1 MYTKV
6 VCEYRAHKEGPNQTQ
21 ITIGGNHICYPRDVG
36 TPTGSL
42 ELVKIIIGSV
52 LFFRHARFVAFDVSN
67 FYLTTPMDRPEFV
80 RIRLKDIPQE
90 FIDEYNL
97 ISYANNGWIYFEII
111 KGCYGLPQARK
122 LGNDL
127 FRTRLN
133 NKGYYET
140 TTMTGLW

>member
-1 MYTKV
+1 
-6 VCEYRAHKEGPNQTQ
+6 
-21 ITIGGNHICYPRDVG
+21 
-36 TPTGSL
+36 
-42 ELVKIIIGSV
+42 
-52 LFFRHARFVAFDVSN
+52 
-67 FYLTTPMDRPEFV
+67 MDRPEFV